1 MTDGRKTKTSALVA
15 IALAALL
22 GVLALA
28 YPAVADKTK
37 EPDLNTVKAQYERL
51 SQEAEAASE
60 RANDAKTYIANSQA
74 RLAALNTD
82 LQNQQDLVGGM
93 RQKIATIVVEQYQ
106 THTLATASQLVLSA
120 DPDHFIDNLNAVSSS
135 NDMRSVVLD
144 DYNTQLRRLELR
156 KEAVQDENAS
166 LKALERDLVT
176 AQKQTQAKADEVKKI
191 VDKLERAELAKL
203 VGAAYG
209 GPMPAVPTS
218 ERAAMAIKFA
228 MAQVGKSYVYGA
240 AGPSAFDCSGLTMRA
255 WGTSGVGLPHS
266 SKAQFAT
273 GTKISEAQL
282 QPGDLVFY
290 YTPISHVGMY
300 IGNGKIVNAQNPS
313 AGVRVTDLHAMPYVG
328 AVRPG

>member
-1 MTDGRKTKTSALVA
+1 
-15 IALAALL
+15 
-22 GVLALA
+22 
-28 YPAVADKTK
+28 
-37 EPDLNTVKAQYERL
+37 
-51 SQEAEAASE
+51 
-60 RANDAKTYIANSQA
+60 
-74 RLAALNTD
+74 
-82 LQNQQDLVGGM
+82 M

-106 THTLATASQLVLSA
+106 THTGYCFAKLVLSA

-135 NDMRSVVLD
+135 NDMCVCGWMTTTRNCAD
-144 DYNTQLRRLELR
+144 WELR

-209 GPMPAVPTS
+209 GPTPAVPTS
-218 ERAAMAIKFA
+218 ERGNGNCSRWP
-228 MAQVGKSYVYGA
+228 VGKSYVYGA